1 MQEKIKL
8 RSTKPLNFEILSNA
22 DSAGLITIDSCVE
35 SVNFVVDTSDRKRI
49 CMAYGGRII
58 PIFRENVNEIQD
70 IFDVYLGGHK

>member
-1 MQEKIKL
+1 VQEKIKP

-35 SVNFVVDTSDRKRI
+35 SVNFIVDTSDRKRI
-49 CMAYGGRII
+49 YMAYGGRII